1 MLPSHKDD
9 NEKQKQSGGKDEQF
23 WLFVL
28 FVLRKGF
35 VSLNNLLRAVWLSVL
50 ATPGSLKSVSDVY
63 SKIPLFLRRWLCPCN
78 YRLFPIHRPAWS
90 RCAWSRC
97 RSVAH
102 PRFSF
107 VTGAR
112 ESRFCWWMS
121 AGSRVSAPV
130 YPYTCVRVTRT
141 VPHWLQWT

>member
-50 ATPGSLKSVSDVY
+50 ATPRLVKSVSDVHPE
-63 SKIPLFLRRWLCPCN
+63 IPLFLRRCLCLGN
-78 YRLFPIHRPAWS
+78 DRLFPIHCPAWS
-90 RCAWSRC
+90 RCA
-97 RSVAH
+97 
-102 PRFSF
+102 
-107 VTGAR
+107 
-112 ESRFCWWMS
+112 
-121 AGSRVSAPV
+121 
-130 YPYTCVRVTRT
+130 
-141 VPHWLQWT
+141 